1 MSNYKYGDWYCRPA
15 NEEEAQEIIERAV
28 ASGALLKESLRQYS
42 WGLCSAWGV
51 LNGFTHT
58 SDPENNGDELNKA
71 TEYTI
76 TQIRE
81 LFPLPGEKGN
91 AGWNDEWLPPVGTV
105 CESVYTSP
113 DEYYR
118 VKILAHDDG
127 EVVFRWV
134 DGPNESDVSVS
145 RQYQFGGN
153 GMKVHMCF
161 RPLRTERERWI
172 EDTLPILH
180 ENSNGHISY
189 KKLAEVIYDAL
200 KSGTLR
206 APEVE

>member
-1 MSNYKYGDWYCRPA
+1 MNTDMNGMITVLGGGVVGGKTHTC
-15 NEEEAQEIIERAV
+15 N
-28 ASGALLKESLRQYS
+28 LLKAFRFS
-42 WGLCSAWGV
+42 
-51 LNGFTHT
+51 
-58 SDPENNGDELNKA
+58 

-76 TQIRE
+76 TQVRE
-81 LFPLPGEKGN
+81 KFPLLGEQQT
-91 AGWNDEWLPPVGTV
+91 GWDGEGLPPSGIV

-127 EVVFRWV
+127 EVVFRWL
-134 DGPNESDVSVS
+134 DGPNESDISAS

-161 RPLRTERERWI
+161 RPLQAERDQWV
-172 EDTLPILH
+172 EDALNILQ
-180 ENSNGHISY
+180 
-189 KKLAEVIYDAL
+189 KDPTAMPAQLMRMIYDSI
-200 KSGTLR
+200 KSGDLK